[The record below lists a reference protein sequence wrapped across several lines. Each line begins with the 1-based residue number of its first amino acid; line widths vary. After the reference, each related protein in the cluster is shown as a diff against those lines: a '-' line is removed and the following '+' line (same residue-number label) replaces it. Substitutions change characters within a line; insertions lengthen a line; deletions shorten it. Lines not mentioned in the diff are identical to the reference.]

1 MKKYIQINHYVSI
14 IALLALIPI
23 LIMGLT
29 LTANYV
35 QKGEDLKSRHLDLA
49 QEVARDVENF
59 LEVQLLALD
68 TLAKQTAEMDIS
80 PAELREVMQEV
91 VNQYKGY
98 SEIYLATPNY
108 QLSSKKNGITPEYSQ
123 KKKDLLFSNIT
134 YPYFITR
141 GKPYISPLVQ
151 DIEGK
156 ETVFIG
162 VPLRKDGTGFY
173 GFVMGTLDLDYLHG
187 ILMKNKIYS
196 SGYTVL
202 IDDKQQIIDHPDK
215 NNDNL
220 GAVTLPVIRAIQE
233 KGSGSLKYYSPIYQ
247 RQEFA
252 SYLTI
257 YDIGWGLWVAATQHE
272 VMMPLYGAAFFSF
285 CLLFFSFLII
295 AVIRYLLVVNISA
308 PLTHL
313 DNASYELSKG
323 NLAHRVKFINKTLPL
338 EIETLGKSFNYM
350 AVNLEKT
357 NCLLKQ
363 HGEELEIRV
372 KERTRALI
380 MKNKELAALYAVASA
395 GSKTDKLDDVLAE
408 VLREIMDLFV
418 VEISSIYL
426 TKEGNEAVGHTFWGS
441 ECTEI
446 EKEAYR
452 KYTLDFNKEVVKKN
466 THLVVANLDDIY
478 YQYGM
483 QGNNKIK
490 SFVCVPI
497 LHREAVIGVI
507 SLASQHYNRFNK
519 QELVIL
525 KAVSKQLGVVISD
538 VSLFNVI
545 NEEHH
550 TLQAVMNSMYEGLI
564 LLDARGKI
572 LYVNPVFMLMFL
584 LREFSWQG
592 KTFKDLQDYKH
603 AKQKVDIPF
612 EVMWE
617 DFKNQRVF
625 EHREGSVERKDKT
638 YHYLILGF
646 PVISQDNFIGYGFI
660 VRDYTREKEAEA
672 LKNSIL
678 STVSHELRT
687 PLTTIRGSAESLLRK
702 DVEWPEEEKKEF
714 IQAIVEE
721 SKRLR
726 ELIDNIMDM
735 SKIES
740 GALNL
745 DLFSF
750 NIKKVIMRVV
760 ERFKQRFPHVKFI
773 IDNPEQLPYTLIDKN
788 RIEQVLSN
796 LVENGIKYSSADSSI
811 TIKSEYDAENNMV
824 IVSVADQ
831 GLGIDPRYYKEIFQR
846 FYRINGAHSRRT
858 SGSGVGLAIAKGIVE
873 AHGGKIWV
881 ESQLEEGSQFYF
893 TIPCE

>member
-1 MKKYIQINHYVSI
+1 MKKYLQINHYVSI

-29 LTANYV
+29 LTANYL
-35 QKGEDLKSRHLDLA
+35 QKGEDLKSQHLALA
-49 QEVARDVENF
+49 QEVARDIESF
-59 LEVQLLALD
+59 LELQLLALD
-68 TLAKQTAEMDIS
+68 TLAKQTAQMDIS
-80 PAELREVMQEV
+80 PAELRGVLNEV
-91 VNQYKGY
+91 VNHYKGF

-108 QLSSKKNGITPEYSQ
+108 QLSSKNIKIKPEYSQ
-123 KKKDLLFSNIT
+123 KKEDLLFSNIT

-141 GKPYISPLVQ
+141 GKPYISPVVR
-151 DIEGK
+151 DIDGK
-156 ETVFIG
+156 ETVFIA

-173 GFVMGTLDLDYLHG
+173 GFVMGTLDLNYLHG
-187 ILMKNKIYS
+187 ILIKNKIYS

-215 NNDNL
+215 NNEDL
-220 GAVTLPVIRAIQE
+220 GTTTLPVIKAIQE
-233 KGSGSLKYYSPIYQ
+233 KGSGSLKYYSPIYK

-252 SYLTI
+252 SFLTI

-285 CLLFFSFLII
+285 CLVFFGFLII
-295 AVIRYLLVVNISA
+295 AVIRYLLVVNISN
-308 PLTHL
+308 PLTNL

-323 NLAHRVKFINKTLPL
+323 NLAHRVKFTNKRLPL
-338 EIETLGKSFNYM
+338 EIETLGQSFNYM
-350 AVNLEKT
+350 AANLEKT
-357 NCLLKQ
+357 NDLLKK
-363 HGEELEIRV
+363 HGDELENRV

-395 GSKTDKLDDVLAE
+395 GSKTDQLNDVLAG
-408 VLREIMDLFV
+408 VLREIMDLFG
-418 VEISSIYL
+418 VEVASIYL
-426 TKEGNEAVGHTFWGS
+426 IKEDSDTVGHTLWGG
-441 ECTEI
+441 ECPEV
-446 EKEAYR
+446 EKETYS
-452 KYTLDFNKEVVKKN
+452 KYTLKFSKEVVEKN
-466 THLVVANLDDIY
+466 SDLVVPNLDDIY
-478 YQYGM
+478 DEYGM

-490 SFVCVPI
+490 SFICVPI
-497 LHREAVIGVI
+497 LHRDVVIGVI
-507 SLASQHYNRFNK
+507 SLASRHYNRFYN

-525 KAVSKQLGVVISD
+525 KAISKQLGVVISD

-550 TLQAVMNSMYEGLI
+550 TLQAVMNSMHEGLI
-564 LLDARGKI
+564 LFDAKGKI
-572 LYVNPVFMLMFL
+572 LYVNPVFMQMFL
-584 LREFSWQG
+584 LKNFSWQG
-592 KTFKDLQDYKH
+592 RTFQDLQNYKH
-603 AKQKVDIPF
+603 TKQKVDIPYDA
-612 EVMWE
+612 MWE
-617 DFKNQRVF
+617 DFMNQRVF
-625 EHREGSVERKDKT
+625 EHRDGSVERKDKT

-646 PVISQDNFIGYGFI
+646 PVISHDNFIGYGFI
-660 VRDYTREKEAEA
+660 VRDYTREKEVEA

-687 PLTTIRGSAESLLRK
+687 PLTTIRGSAESLLRE

-745 DLFSF
+745 DLFSYD
-750 NIKKVIMRVV
+750 IKKVIKRVV
-760 ERFKQRFPHVKFI
+760 ERFKLRFPKVEYI
-773 IDNPEQLPYTLIDKN
+773 IDNPGYLPYTLIDKN

-796 LVENGIKYSSADSSI
+796 LMENGIKYSSADSSI
-811 TIKSEYDAENNMV
+811 TIKTEYDAENNMV
-824 IVSVADQ
+824 KVGVMDQ
-831 GLGIDPRYYKEIFQR
+831 GIGIDPRYYAEIFQR
-846 FYRINGAHSRRT
+846 FYRINGAHSKRT
-858 SGSGVGLAIAKGIVE
+858 SGSGVGLAITKGIIE